1 MTRLSLAPLPE
12 LSRRRLL
19 ALGGVAGAGLAI
31 GPGTLFAQELFSG
44 APDMIITDA
53 LIITQN
59 PAQPRAQAVSVKD
72 GLIQEVGDNRD
83 ILARKGP
90 RTQVLSAKGRTL
102 IPGLNDS
109 HQHPTRAGRFYATEL
124 RWDGVPSLAQGLR
137 MISEAAR
144 KTPQGQWV
152 RVVGGWSPYQ
162 FAERRLPTPAEL
174 TAAAPDT
181 PVYVLFLYSQGYL
194 NRKAVEVRGLTP
206 ATKPPYGT
214 RYEFTPDGGC
224 ILHATPNPDLLYGAV
239 AALPSLSAE
248 EQALSTRHYYRELNR
263 FGLTSVIDAGGGG
276 HSFPDDYAGTDALA
290 ASGDLSMRISTYLFP
305 QKKGAELAEFEAWTR
320 DWRAGVNRA
329 EKLLHGYEVEGG
341 GETLTWSAVDY
352 ENFMADRPALE
363 DRAGWDAALLE
374 VTRHLLKNRWPLR
387 IHATYDESIA
397 DILGVFET
405 AHALEVA
412 EGRDGFNGV
421 RWAFDHGETLR
432 RPTIERIKVLGGGIA
447 MQARM
452 AYAGE
457 YFLDRYG
464 EEATRN
470 APPLRDVIEAGVP
483 LGLGTDATRVA
494 SYNPWPA
501 LFWAT
506 TGKSLG
512 GTQLHG
518 DRHQL
523 SRGEA
528 LFHYTVGSAWFSQE
542 EQLKGRIK
550 PGQYADFAL
559 LNAPYFDVADEDLKS
574 IEADLTVLAGN
585 PVHSA
590 GEFVGINEDLP
601 TIMPD
606 WSPINTFGG
615 FYNRHTQGLCQSKC
629 AER

>member
-1 MTRLSLAPLPE
+1 MTRLSTPASPAF
-12 LSRRRLL
+12 SRRRLL
-19 ALGGVAGAGLAI
+19 ALGGVAGAGLAV
-31 GPGTLFAQELFSG
+31 GPARLLAQELFAG
-44 APDMIITDA
+44 VPDTIITDA
-53 LIITQN
+53 MIITQD
-59 PAQPRAQAVSVKD
+59 PARPRAEAVAVKD
-72 GLIQEVGDNRD
+72 GLIQAVGANRD
-83 ILARKGP
+83 MLARSGP
-90 RTQVLSAKGRTL
+90 HTKVLSAGGRTL

-124 RWDGVPSLAQGLR
+124 RWDGLTSLDKGLK
-137 MISEAAR
+137 MIREAAR
-144 KTPQGQWV
+144 KTPKGQWV

-174 TAAAPDT
+174 TAVAPDT

-206 ATKPPYGT
+206 QTEPPFGT

-239 AALPSLSAE
+239 AALPSLTPE

-276 HSFPDDYAGTDALA
+276 HTFPDDYAGTDALA

-320 DWRAGVNRA
+320 DWQAGVNRA
-329 EKLLHGYEVEGG
+329 EELLHGYEVEGA

-363 DRAGWDAALLE
+363 DRKGWDAALLE

-387 IHATYDESIA
+387 IHATYDESISN
-397 DILGVFET
+397 ILDVFEK

-412 EGRDGFNGV
+412 EGRDGFGGV
-421 RWAFDHGETLR
+421 RWAFDHGETLK
-432 RPTIERIKVLGGGIA
+432 RPTIERIKALGGGLA

-457 YFLDRYG
+457 FFLDRYG

-483 LGLGTDATRVA
+483 LGLGTDATRVS

-501 LFWAT
+501 LYWAT

-512 GTQLHG
+512 GAQLHG
-518 DRHQL
+518 PRHQL
-523 SRGEA
+523 TREEA

-542 EQLKGRIK
+542 ERLKGRIK
-550 PGQYADFAL
+550 SGQYADFAL
-559 LNAPYFDVADEDLKS
+559 LNAPYLEVADEDLKS
-574 IEADLTVLAGN
+574 IEADLTVLAGE
-585 PVHSA
+585 PVHAMGDFA
-590 GEFVGINEDLP
+590 GLAPELP
-601 TIMPD
+601 TIQPE
-606 WSPINTFGG
+606 WSPVRTFGG
-615 FYNRHTQGLCQSKC
+615 YQ
-629 AER
+629 